1 MLASKWEAKCRQNA
15 SATHQHS
22 QSKGEAV
29 SLVPGGPFLS
39 ESVVGLRTGCSV
51 HQLFYES
58 KKNKMVDEALI
69 DWGFR
74 ATDFGSDL

>member
-51 HQLFYES
+51 H
-58 KKNKMVDEALI
+58 
-69 DWGFR
+69 
-74 ATDFGSDL
+74 